1 MELFAWMKRDAAWWK
16 TQGRVLLGVGKQALI
31 PLALSLIW
39 AVYNTAAATTST
51 KPWAWNT
58 FIASFGSALAILS
71 ILSSQWFRVSKQMR
85 DQDNFGRLNTGVDS
99 LLTLMEALN
108 DRQQP
113 GGNTGVDRRPIIVNR
128 PFQAAEPEEI
138 VPEDAGRP
146 ELKAQL
152 QPRRIDDFF
161 SPEDYFDYAH
171 DLLLAG
177 QDYPAAWL
185 AAQGFERA
193 VRDVAAKLD
202 MRTTD
207 SLSSIIRSLPR
218 SLMSGELLDE
228 LVLLARVRNNLA
240 HPLKP
245 HAVSFQSEIQ
255 LPSRVIQSF
264 EIGARKLR
272 SALR

>member
-1 MELFAWMKRDAAWWK
+1 MKRDAAWWK
-16 TQGRVLLGVGKQALI
+16 TQGRVLLGVGKQALV
-31 PLALSLIW
+31 PLTLSLIW

-51 KPWAWNT
+51 EPWAWNI

-99 LLTLMEALN
+99 LLALMEALN

-113 GGNTGVDRRPIIVNR
+113 AGTGVDRRPIMNTPPVM
-128 PFQAAEPEEI
+128 AAEPDEG
-138 VPEDAGRP
+138 VQEDAGASEP
-146 ELKAQL
+146 KTLL

-161 SPEDYFDYAH
+161 GPEDYFDYAR
-171 DLLLAG
+171 DLLSAG

-207 SLSSIIRSLPR
+207 SLTSTIRSLPR
-218 SLMSGELLDE
+218 SLIDGKLLDE

-240 HPLKP
+240 HPVKS
-245 HAVSFQSEIQ
+245 HAASFQSEIQ

-264 EIGARKLR
+264 EIGARRLR